1 MFHMFF
7 RSLRYYVAFMNYGKY
22 MSLSIADKKCWNVK
36 SGGQNII
43 TIRYSAL
50 ILTCFILNFEYLGQV
65 F

>member
-7 RSLRYYVAFMNYGKY
+7 RSLRYYVAFMSYGKY

-36 SGGQNII
+36 SGGSEYHHNQIF
-43 TIRYSAL
+43 S
-50 ILTCFILNFEYLGQV
+50 LNPHLFYTQ